1 MLVGWI
7 EGKPKAIEVIEQL
20 PMPVIVL
27 LLLWLL
33 LLLLIGWRNS
43 LPAQLKRLHQ
53 RATTTAAA
61 AIGER
66 GRESV
71 CLLLNQMPYANAI

>member
-1 MLVGWI
+1 MLAGWI

-27 LLLWLL
+27 LLWL